1 MDIDIKYTFQSYSKN
16 YIFYKC
22 TKRPECNGRA
32 KLNLK
37 NKDFS
42 IIEKCNKEIKHDNV
56 PFELFFEKYKNK
68 KFDNINFE
76 NKKYHRYYIKSMIKT
91 NEFTDIPNAIKAF
104 KKDTGYLLLLKKDEI
119 NVLKSQLTDNFNN
132 LDLLGL
138 INQIKDISY
147 ELEYKTIDIKYA
159 YKNKNKTEEREE
171 KIIAFG
177 TKETLKNLDKNN
189 NKEFFIDSTF
199 RIIPNKYK
207 PYKLLTIS
215 TYNQKD
221 NLVKFC
227 CFIAYKF
234 QDIISYERIIGF
246 LKEHYNFFPTIIH
259 TDYEFALYKAFDN
272 KNLYE
277 KGVIHIFCYFHYIKA
292 IKEKM
297 KSLKLIKKLLDI
309 KSYEILKNIEIISF
323 IKEEKLKD

>member
-1 MDIDIKYTFQSYSKN
+1 
-16 YIFYKC
+16 
-22 TKRPECNGRA
+22 
-32 KLNLK
+32 
-37 NKDFS
+37 
-42 IIEKCNKEIKHDNV
+42 
-56 PFELFFEKYKNK
+56 
-68 KFDNINFE
+68 
-76 NKKYHRYYIKSMIKT
+76 MIKT

-171 KIIAFG
+171 QIIAFG

-227 CFIAYKF
+227 CFIEYKF

-277 KGVIHIFCYFHYIKA
+277 KGVTHIFCYFHYIKA
-292 IKEKM
+292 IK
-297 KSLKLIKKLLDI
+297 KK
-309 KSYEILKNIEIISF
+309 
-323 IKEEKLKD
+323 